1 MGWSVCR
8 CCHFTIWHYQLILA
22 CFSHEFRLVFK
33 AFSIEKQKINAFI
46 IAAQILSL
54 LYILLSKFAFSL
66 EPPKIKKCLQK
77 YQFNYNI
84 IDLLIHSYD
93 INKISCYIC
102 KESDRKIIRL
112 LFVAIARRDR
122 FNKANLSPSLHIYW
136 KKRRKNKKKKK
147 KKNKKLQ
154 TQK

>member
-112 LFVAIARRDR
+112 LFVAIARSDR
-122 FNKANLSPSLHIYW
+122 FNKAISLLLCSYW
-136 KKRRKNKKKKK
+136 KEKKNNNKKYKHKNKYTS
-147 KKNKKLQ
+147 N
-154 TQK
+154 